1 MDEKAIQSLQR
12 CKTKAVL
19 TQTDV
24 LAIFMIK
31 VDALPARRPTPGQ
44 VASRFGV
51 TEKTIRDIWAGRTW
65 RQETKHLDA
74 SRVNVCEEVRRPGRP
89 KGNRVPRSGQ
99 DPRTHPE
106 NVPFD
111 HSDLQS
117 NCGNWCFHCATV
129 CDQPLLCSQT
139 SLSVLMS
146 EPGPQYSSDPADPF
160 HDDWP
165 FWPTDMEVL
174 MCTANY

>member
-65 RQETKHLDA
+65 RQETKHLDV
-74 SRVNVCEEVRRPGRP
+74 SRVNVREEVRRPGRP
-89 KGNRVPRSGQ
+89 KGNRESSSSCSSSRPDVLDPHRTFRLAQSCINSAFSSPNEICVSRETADELKHEFSHLQRVPLFTGVG
-99 DPRTHPE
+99 D
-106 NVPFD
+106 
-111 HSDLQS
+111 
-117 NCGNWCFHCATV
+117 
-129 CDQPLLCSQT
+129 
-139 SLSVLMS
+139 
-146 EPGPQYSSDPADPF
+146 DPF

-165 FWPTDMEVL
+165 YWSVTIGSV
-174 MCTANY
+174 